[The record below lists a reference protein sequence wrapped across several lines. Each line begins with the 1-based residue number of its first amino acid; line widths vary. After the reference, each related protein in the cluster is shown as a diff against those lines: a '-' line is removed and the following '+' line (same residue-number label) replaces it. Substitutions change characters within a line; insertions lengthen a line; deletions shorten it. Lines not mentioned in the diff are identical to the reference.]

1 MGTRTHVINIIV
13 CPKPTLHRQGYVV
26 QSRSNDVAATRSAMV
41 ELVGTTYEGKPAVD
55 VVVNGNVVKTCVNET
70 SMSMLRFM
78 QWVAKDNDYEID
90 YLDGQTAVCY

>member
-1 MGTRTHVINIIV
+1 MQDKSIDT
-13 CPKPTLHRQGYVV
+13 
-26 QSRSNDVAATRSAMV
+26 AATRSTMV

-55 VVVNGNVVKTCVNET
+55 LVVNGNVVKTYVNET
-70 SMSMLRFM
+70 SMAMLRFM

>member
-1 MGTRTHVINIIV
+1 M
-13 CPKPTLHRQGYVV
+13 HRQDHVV
-26 QSRSNDVAATRSAMV
+26 HSRSNDVVAIRSTMV

-55 VVVNGNVVKTCVNET
+55 VVVNGNVVKTYVNET
-70 SMSMLRFM
+70 SMAMLRFM

>member
-1 MGTRTHVINIIV
+1 M
-13 CPKPTLHRQGYVV
+13 HRQDHVV
-26 QSRSNDVAATRSAMV
+26 HSRSNDVVAIRSTMV

-70 SMSMLRFM
+70 SMAMLRFM

-90 YLDGQTAVCY
+90 YLEGNTAVCY